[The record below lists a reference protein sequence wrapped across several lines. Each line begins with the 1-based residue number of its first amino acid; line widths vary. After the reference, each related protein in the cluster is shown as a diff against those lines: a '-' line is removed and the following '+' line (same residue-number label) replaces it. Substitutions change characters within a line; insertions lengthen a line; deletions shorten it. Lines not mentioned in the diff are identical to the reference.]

1 MIKISD
7 YVRVIKPKYI
17 FLKLTP
23 NNSIRNNTTQN
34 IAKSIASLY
43 KNAIRYIK
51 AEESKLIR
59 LFGKEF
65 VFGTKYAIEPRPKV
79 SYFIYIE
86 RKRIEFYFIIPEF
99 CISIVKERLSE
110 SWQKVT
116 ISEVKEIPH
125 FSETATKYQMVYTKE
140 DGLSLKADNRT
151 NELLESNLNI
161 VDVLEDGDKM
171 GLFYNFIPISQHS
184 WFNEYKSTINKVRM
198 NQPVDKN
205 KAGVGYILKFVFSMV
220 HDLTNDVAA
229 FISGKP
235 ERNLVKYDRNAT
247 ALEQTLMNIMNPRM
261 VSEATLDKGRDTIL
275 NTQILVLSESES
287 ENRIRQINN
296 AKSLSQSFNSIA
308 GDNFLSAKSYTKKF
322 DPLSYSLGSTT
333 NKMGTKETSNL
344 IALPGRELLERYK
357 CIEKVQ
363 TQETEVPE
371 ELKSGV
377 MCIGESTC
385 KGNATKSFLST
396 DFNYKYLSLVIMGP
410 NRSGKSKLLANLAR
424 DAISNGEC
432 VIIPDFISTCQ
443 LSAEI
448 ASVFPP
454 DKVLT
459 ITCDQ
464 YDTLQGMGYNEV
476 PKSKDSFM
484 QYKNA
489 KEQTSLLMTLVD
501 SINLDNASFT
511 ARMGRY
517 FESAALVVF
526 LANGPIKDVFAVLMN
541 HKTRKQYIDRIT
553 DEQLENM
560 DEYIEYLNELDET
573 DKKGQVVGTRG
584 HLITGAIDRLQ
595 RLKVNAY
602 IETMLKKESTGN
614 IDLVEEFQKNQLI
627 VIKMPQRMFLTDNE
641 KDVYVTYWMTKIWL
655 ALQIRDE
662 MLNSDRSK
670 MVKVNLIID
679 ELYQVNNAEKF
690 LKEKLSQL
698 PKFNIK
704 PVISCHYLNQLK
716 VIREEFRSANASYML
731 IAGCDKQNYSE
742 LKSELYPYEE
752 EDLLNLK
759 RYHSL
764 NLIKCND
771 GYSTFITHL
780 PAPIS

>member
-1 MIKISD
+1 MKLSE
-7 YVRVIKPKYI
+7 YVRVIKPKYVY
-17 FLKLTP
+17 LKLTP
-23 NNSIRNNTTQN
+23 NNGIRNNTTQN

-65 VFGTKYAIEPRPKV
+65 VFGTKYAIEPRPKI
-79 SYFIYIE
+79 SYYIYIE
-86 RKRIEFYFIIPEF
+86 KKRIEFYFIIPEY
-99 CISIVKERLSE
+99 CLSIIKERLSE
-110 SWQKVT
+110 SWQGVT
-116 ISEVKEIPH
+116 ILEVKEIPS
-125 FSETATKYQMVYTKE
+125 FNETATKYQMVYTKE

-161 VDVLEDGDKM
+161 IDVLEDGDKM

-184 WFNEYKSTINKVRM
+184 WFNEYKGTINKVRM
-198 NQPVDKN
+198 DQPVDKN
-205 KAGVGYILKFVFSMV
+205 KAGVGYLLKLVFSVV
-220 HDLTNDVAA
+220 HGLTNDIAA
-229 FISGKP
+229 FLSGSP
-235 ERNLVKYDRNAT
+235 RGALVKYERDGT
-247 ALEQTLMNIMNPRM
+247 ILEQTLMNLMNPKT
-261 VSEATLDKGRDTIL
+261 VSEATLDKGRDTVL
-275 NTQILVLSESES
+275 NTQILVLSES

-308 GDNFLSAKSYTKKF
+308 GDNSLAPRSYTKKF
-322 DPLSYSLGSTT
+322 DPLAYSLGGTT
-333 NKMGTKETSNL
+333 NKMGAKETSNL

-371 ELKSGV
+371 ELRSGV
-377 MCIGESTC
+377 MCIGKSTC
-385 KGNATKSFLST
+385 KGSETESYLST
-396 DFNYKYLSLVIMGP
+396 DFNYQFLSLVIMGP
-410 NRSGKSKLLANLAR
+410 NRAGKSKLLANLAK
-424 DAISNGEC
+424 DAIANGEC
-432 VIIPDFISTCQ
+432 AIIPDFISTCQ

-476 PKSKDSFM
+476 PKSKDPFM

-489 KEQTSLLMTLVD
+489 KEQTALLMTLVD
-501 SINLDNASFT
+501 SINLDSASFT

-517 FESAALVVF
+517 FEGAALVVF

-541 HKTRKQYIDRIT
+541 HKTRKEYINRIP
-553 DEQLENM
+553 DSQLENM
-560 DEYIEYLNELDET
+560 NEYIDYLNELDET

-602 IETMLKKESTGN
+602 IETMLKKDSTGN
-614 IDLVEEFQKNQLI
+614 INLVEEFQKNQLI
-627 VIKMPQRMFLTDNE
+627 VLKMPQRMFLTDNE

-704 PVISCHYLNQLK
+704 PIISCHYLNQLK

-742 LKSELYPYEE
+742 LKSELYPFEE
-752 EDLLNLK
+752 DDLLNLK

>member
-1 MIKISD
+1 MKLSD
-7 YVRVIKPKYI
+7 YVRVIKPKYVY
-17 FLKLTP
+17 LKLTP
-23 NNSIRNNTTQN
+23 NNGIRNNTTQN

-43 KNAIRYIK
+43 KNTIRYIK

-65 VFGTKYAIEPRPKV
+65 VFGTKYVIEPRPKV

-86 RKRIEFYFIIPEF
+86 KKRIEFYFIIPEF
-99 CISIVKERLSE
+99 CLSIIKERLSE
-110 SWQKVT
+110 SWQGVT
-116 ISEVKEIPH
+116 ILEVKDIPS
-125 FSETATKYQMVYTKE
+125 FAETATKYQMVYTKE

-161 VDVLEDGDKM
+161 IDVLEDGDKV
-171 GLFYNFIPISQHS
+171 GLFYNFIPVSQHS
-184 WFNEYKSTINKVRM
+184 WFNEYKDTINKVRK

-205 KAGVGYILKFVFSMV
+205 KVGFTYILKVVFTVV
-220 HDLTNDVAA
+220 HDFTNDIAT
-229 FISGKP
+229 FLSGSP
-235 ERNLVKYDRNAT
+235 RGALVKYERDGT
-247 ALEQTLMNIMNPRM
+247 ILEQTLANLMNPRT
-261 VSEATLDKGRDTIL
+261 VSEATHDKGRDTIL
-275 NTQILVLSESES
+275 NTQILVLSESED
-287 ENRIRQINN
+287 RIRQINN
-296 AKSLSQSFNSIA
+296 AKSLSQSFNAIV
-308 GDNFLSAKSYTKKF
+308 GDNSLAPRSYTKRF
-322 DPLSYSLGSTT
+322 DPLAYSLGSTM
-333 NKMGTKETSNL
+333 NKMGAKETSNL
-344 IALPGRELLERYK
+344 IALPGRELLERHN
-357 CIEKVQ
+357 CIEKIQ

-371 ELKSGV
+371 ELRSGV
-377 MCIGESTC
+377 MCIGTSTC
-385 KGNATKSFLST
+385 KGNDTKAFLST
-396 DFNYKYLSLVIMGP
+396 DFNYQFLSLVIMGP
-410 NRSGKSKLLANLAR
+410 NRAGKSKLLANLAK
-424 DAISNGEC
+424 DAIANGEC

-464 YDTLQGMGYNEV
+464 YETLQGMGYNEV
-476 PKSKDSFM
+476 PKSRDPFQ

-489 KEQTSLLMTLVD
+489 KEQTALLMTLVD

-541 HKTRKQYIDRIT
+541 HKTRKEYIDRIP

-560 DEYIEYLNELDET
+560 DEYIEYLNELDDK
-573 DKKGQVVGTRG
+573 DKKNQTVGTRS

-602 IETMLKKESTGN
+602 IETMLKKDTRGN
-614 IDLVEEFQKNQLI
+614 INLVEEFQKNQLI

-704 PVISCHYLNQLK
+704 PIISCHYLNQLK

-742 LKSELYPYEE
+742 LKSELYPYKE

-764 NLIKCND
+764 NLIKYND